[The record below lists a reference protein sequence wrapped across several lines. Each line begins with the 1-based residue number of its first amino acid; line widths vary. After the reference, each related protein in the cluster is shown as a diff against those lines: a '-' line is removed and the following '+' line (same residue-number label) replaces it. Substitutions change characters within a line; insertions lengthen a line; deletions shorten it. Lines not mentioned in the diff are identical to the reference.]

1 VTLPLAEARRRVSA
15 ALAEAKTARDG
26 NGASFFV
33 KFRWVAGGVAE
44 ARATEFRVKN
54 GEVARSVKGRD
65 AVLGAPLPWW
75 RAIVHRY
82 RAFDLDASPCR
93 H

>member
-1 VTLPLAEARRRVSA
+1 MPTWAARVNP
-15 ALAEAKTARDG
+15 G
-26 NGASFFV
+26 GASFFV
-33 KFRWVAGGVAE
+33 KFRWVVGGVAE
-44 ARATEFRVKN
+44 SRATEFRVKN
-54 GEVARSVKGRD
+54 GSVARSVKGRD

-75 RAIVHRY
+75 RALVHRY